1 MFLFFRYWYY
11 LSLKI
16 LATVEDTIA
25 GDHWKFAFYRRWTL
39 QQQSQIPFCTLGQ
52 RLATWDFFTDITQVA
67 NRKMP
72 KCVVLTCKNG
82 YTSQK
87 ENTPQ
92 DLRWFSL
99 PKSPALRGRWLF
111 QINREDEASFD
122 TKFAQICSSHF
133 RPEDFLTE
141 EQNRDQQGRK
151 RKRRNLCPGAVPT
164 INMRPHHEQGLSFF
178 FLF

>member
-1 MFLFFRYWYY
+1 
-11 LSLKI
+11 
-16 LATVEDTIA
+16 
-25 GDHWKFAFYRRWTL
+25 
-39 QQQSQIPFCTLGQ
+39 
-52 RLATWDFFTDITQVA
+52 
-67 NRKMP
+67 MP
-72 KCVVLTCKNG
+72 KCVVLNCKNG

-87 ENTPQ
+87 ENTPI

-111 QINREDEASFD
+111 QIHREDEKSFD
-122 TKFAQICSSHF
+122 NKNARICSAHF

-141 EQNRDQQGRK
+141 EQNRDNQGRK

-164 INMRPHHEQGLSFF
+164 INMRPPRDQGWSFF